1 MINIKKPI
9 PFVLTST
16 NHGVMIVN
24 RNDYFMVNN
33 ESGYG
38 VGHQLLNTS
47 SFDQQEIDF
56 ALALIYRRK
65 VNFGEGVV
73 AIDCGAN
80 IGVHSVE
87 WARLMTS
94 WGSVIAFEAQEKI
107 FYALAGNIILNNCL
121 NVTARN
127 SAVGASCGFIEIPEP
142 NYLIPSSYGSFELQ
156 KKQNNEYIGQEIN
169 YKNTKKI
176 PLMTIDSLN
185 LERLDFMK
193 IDVEGMEEDVLEGSK
208 DAISKFKPI
217 MIIEIIKSNKDKL
230 LSFLEPMGYFIYPLG
245 INLLAIHKED
255 PVNSS
260 IKIDS
265 NGIRLD

>member
-1 MINIKKPI
+1 MINIQKPI

-16 NHGVMIVN
+16 NHGMMIVN
-24 RNDYFMVNN
+24 RNDYFMIDN

-94 WGSVIAFEAQEKI
+94 WGSVITFEAQEKI
-107 FYALAGNIILNNCL
+107 FYA
-121 NVTARN
+121 
-127 SAVGASCGFIEIPEP
+127 
-142 NYLIPSSYGSFELQ
+142 
-156 KKQNNEYIGQEIN
+156 
-169 YKNTKKI
+169 
-176 PLMTIDSLN
+176 
-185 LERLDFMK
+185 
-193 IDVEGMEEDVLEGSK
+193 
-208 DAISKFKPI
+208 
-217 MIIEIIKSNKDKL
+217 
-230 LSFLEPMGYFIYPLG
+230 
-245 INLLAIHKED
+245 
-255 PVNSS
+255 
-260 IKIDS
+260 
-265 NGIRLD
+265 